1 MKRAAIAVVL
11 SSLAWLAV
19 SGMLTRASGL
29 PAADAPAV
37 VGPVNCATFTPPV
50 VAYDTTKGQSPFD
63 VQSFL
68 SDLTLDGFSV
78 GTISGSIPACV
89 NILIVRGI
97 SGTLALATPYTNAE
111 AATIKSWVDAGRALM
126 VLSDWGA
133 FRAGT
138 DAIFAAFGYSQ
149 GGPNAL
155 TDPNDFDPIGGSDW
169 VIYQSDNFAAHS
181 ILEGVASAEL
191 LRSSWL
197 SQTAGAIITSD
208 ANSNPRSVPVM
219 AAITSGAGC
228 VVLSTD
234 SDWLG
239 NALPLSRAG
248 YSKRDNALLAR
259 QAMGWLNSCG
269 RGPIARPGGPYVV
282 YEGSSVTL
290 DGSASS
296 DPGGDP
302 LTFAW
307 DLDNDG
313 AFDDATIVNPVFSAA
328 LRDDGVYTV
337 SLRVSD
343 GAYTN
348 TGLSSVRVL
357 NVAPSVWLTATSISA
372 TVGTPITFTGSFTDP
387 GVLDT
392 HTMAWNFGDGSPPVA
407 GLLVRTRV
415 YTLAGRRAVTL
426 TVTDDD
432 GGAGRAS
439 LTVLV
444 TAPGVTPRVYVYLP
458 LIMKNVCVSPFN
470 YADIAVVMDTSGSM
484 NEPTGSGGP
493 TKLQAAKSA
502 ATEFLNLLVFPGDQA
517 AIVSFD
523 TDAVLEHILSDDR
536 PGLIA
541 ALNTLV
547 PGGVTRMDLGLA
559 VARAELAS
567 PRHAPAHGR
576 VIVFLTDGLPNGTTE
591 DAVLAEA
598 AAAKAEGVTIFTIG
612 LGTNVYHDLLRA
624 MATSSSHY
632 YFSPSTAELNEI
644 YRRIAEKLRCT
655 P

>member
-1 MKRAAIAVVL
+1 VKRAAIAVVL

-19 SGMLTRASGL
+19 SGMLARANGL
-29 PAADAPAV
+29 AAADAPAV
-37 VGPVNCATFTPPV
+37 VGPVNCATFAPPV
-50 VAYDTTKGQSPFD
+50 VAYDVYKDQLPRD
-63 VQSFL
+63 AQSFL
-68 SDLTLDGFSV
+68 DDLVLDGFST
-78 GTISGSIPACV
+78 GTISRPIPACV
-89 NILIVRGI
+89 DVLIVRGL
-97 SGTLALATPYTNAE
+97 SGTVGMASPYSVAE
-111 AATIKSWVDAGRALM
+111 AAALKTWVDGGHGLI
-126 VLSDWGA
+126 VSSDWGSY
-133 FRAGT
+133 RMGV
-138 DAIFAAFGYSQ
+138 DAIFAAFGHGQ
-149 GGPNAL
+149 GGPGAV
-155 TDPNDFDPIGGSDW
+155 TDPDDFDPIGGNDW
-169 VIYQSDNFAAHS
+169 VIYQADNFAPHP
-181 ILEGVASAEL
+181 ILGGITSVEL
-191 LRSSWL
+191 LRGAWL
-197 SQTAGAIITSD
+197 SATASAIITSD
-208 ANSNPRSVPVM
+208 ANSNPPRVPVM
-219 AAITSGAGC
+219 AAFTSGAGC
-228 VVLSTD
+228 AVLVTD
-234 SDWLG
+234 SDWMA

-248 YSKRDNALLAR
+248 YFKRDNALLAR
-259 QAMGWLNSCG
+259 QSVGWLNGCG

-343 GAYTN
+343 GAFTD
-348 TGLSSVRVL
+348 TGLSSVTVL
-357 NVAPSVWLTATSISA
+357 NVAPSVWLTATATSA

-415 YTLAGRRAVTL
+415 YTLAGGRAVTL

-432 GGAGRAS
+432 GGAGQAS
-439 LTVLV
+439 VMVLV
-444 TAPGVTPRVYVYLP
+444 TAPGVPSRVYLP

-536 PGLIA
+536 LGLIA
-541 ALNTLV
+541 ALDSLV
-547 PGGVTRMDLGLA
+547 PAGVTRMDLGLA

-567 PRHAPAHGR
+567 SRHVSAHGR

-598 AAAKAEGVTIFTIG
+598 AAAKAEGITIFTIG
-612 LGTNVYHDLLRA
+612 LGPDVYADLLRA

-644 YRRIAEKLRCT
+644 YRRIVDALRCT